1 MNPTVTFNI
10 SPLDHELT
18 SCIEDR
24 IHGDPA
30 LREESVCVDVRNGN
44 AILRGCVSGHAAK
57 VAICEAARGVPG
69 ITSVTADLPVRVPLH
84 MRRSDLEI
92 RDAALAALRWKACLP
107 PGSVAVDVRD
117 GCVALVGHVDWS
129 YQKKLAEQVLIPIQG
144 ITSICNRLSVSDRQ
158 IQMEVLTRIRA
169 ALRTAGEAQA
179 DKIEVGAQNGIVS
192 LHGALSTSA
201 WRHLVCAA
209 ASEHPEVRELC
220 DEMQLM
226 S

>member
-1 MNPTVTFNI
+1 MNLTATFNI

-24 IHGDPA
+24 IYGDPA
-30 LREESVCVDVRNGN
+30 LREEPVCVDVRDGN
-44 AILRGCVSGHAAK
+44 ATLRGSVSGYAAK

-84 MRRSDLEI
+84 LRRSDSEI

-129 YQKKLAEQVLIPIQG
+129 YQRKLAEQVLIPLQG
-144 ITSICNRLSVSDRQ
+144 ITSICNRLSVSNRQ

-179 DKIEVGAQNGIVS
+179 DKIEVEAQNGIVT

-201 WRHLVCAA
+201 WRDLVCAA